1 MTEKELLQL
10 KEKIDSAKIEVA
22 ELNGQKKRTLQQLKD
37 DWNCKTVEDANAL
50 LEKLK
55 DEIEQID
62 IGIQNGILELQ
73 EKYDGL
79 FTAEA

>member
-62 IGIQNGILELQ
+62 IDIQNGISELQ